1 MQYPVDIAGR
11 MLAPSNAGSPLSD
24 IDIVSR
30 TNPIYVNESG
40 DSMSGILDMKT
51 NKIINLGIPNRNDDA
66 SNKFYVDNSIVQA
79 TKNYGVL
86 IKELENLGKTNE
98 VLRSN

>member
-11 MLAPSNAGSPLSD
+11 MLVPSNAGLSLSD

-40 DSMSGILDMKT
+40 DSMSGPLDMK
-51 NKIINLGIPNRNDDA
+51 
-66 SNKFYVDNSIVQA
+66 
-79 TKNYGVL
+79 L
-86 IKELENLGKTNE
+86 IK
-98 VLRSN
+98 